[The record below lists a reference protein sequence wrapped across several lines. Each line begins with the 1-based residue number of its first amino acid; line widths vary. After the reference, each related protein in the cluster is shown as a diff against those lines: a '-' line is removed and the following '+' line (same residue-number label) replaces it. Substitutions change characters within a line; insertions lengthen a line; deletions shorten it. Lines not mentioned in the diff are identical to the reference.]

1 MAKNINSIACIGIGY
16 RKEDTLV
23 IGSLRANVFF
33 DQSLKM
39 LKIISKKF
47 PGIFVTVISLS

>member
-47 PGIFVTVISLS
+47 PGIFVTAISLS